1 MAKISGS
8 AFFGFFFV
16 LAILFASE
24 MATTEAQLTCDVGKL
39 VVLGPQVPCNVA
51 ADCRPACLKKF
62 PLPLLVANLCVPV
75 LGTKVCACCVVGQ
88 TA

>member
-8 AFFGFFFV
+8 SFVGFFFV

-24 MATTEAQLTCDVGKL
+24 MVATEAQLVCDVGKL
-39 VVLGPQVPCNVA
+39 VILGCPCTT
-51 ADCRPACLKKF
+51 CPARCLKKY
-62 PLPLLVANLCVPV
+62 PLPLLIANLCVPV
-75 LGTKVCACCVVGQ
+75 LGTSVCACCVVEQ